1 MEDLEIE
8 RAVKSALEEGVGVSP
23 EELRRIVVFA
33 EREAKVR
40 VTRRRL
46 WRGAAPALLAA
57 AVALVVAF
65 RSWLSGRSGRGEDA
79 VKGAIELLC
88 EMDGFADSG
97 TGGFTT
103 AELLQVWQEAPCRDL
118 L

>member
-8 RAVKSALEEGVGVSP
+8 RAVKSALEDGVGVNT
-23 EELRRIVVFA
+23 EDLCRIVAFA

-57 AVALVVAF
+57 TVALAVAFPA
-65 RSWLSGRSGRGEDA
+65 WLSVQSGRGEDA

-88 EMDGFADSG
+88 EMDGVADSD
-97 TGGFTT
+97 TEGFTT
-103 AELLQVWQEAPCRDL
+103 AELLLAWQEAPCRDL

>member
-1 MEDLEIE
+1 MENSEIE
-8 RAVKSALEEGVGVSP
+8 RAVRSALEDGIGVSP
-23 EELRRIVVFA
+23 EELHRIVAFA

-57 AVALVVAF
+57 TVALVVAF
-65 RSWLSGRSGRGEDA
+65 QSWLSVRSGLGDDA

-88 EMDGFADSG
+88 EMDGFANSNTD
-97 TGGFTT
+97 GFT
-103 AELLQVWQEAPCRDL
+103 AADLLLAWQEAPCRDL

>member
-8 RAVKSALEEGVGVSP
+8 RAVKSALEDGVGVNP
-23 EELRRIVVFA
+23 EELRRIVAFA

-46 WRGAAPALLAA
+46 WRGAVPALIA
-57 AVALVVAF
+57 AVVSLVVVFPA
-65 RSWLSGRSGRGEDA
+65 WLSARSGRGEET

-88 EMDGFADSG
+88 EMDGFADSD
-97 TGGFTT
+97 TGNFTA
-103 AELLQVWQEAPCRDL
+103 AELLLAWQEAPCRDL

>member
-8 RAVKSALEEGVGVSP
+8 RAVKSALEDSSGVNT
-23 EELRRIVVFA
+23 EELHRIVAFA

-57 AVALVVAF
+57 TVALVVAF
-65 RSWLSGRSGRGEDA
+65 QSWLSVRSGRDEDA

-88 EMDGFADSG
+88 EMDGFADSD
-97 TGGFTT
+97 TEGFTT
-103 AELLQVWQEAPCRDL
+103 AELLLVWQEAPCPDVL
-118 L
+118 

>member
-8 RAVKSALEEGVGVSP
+8 RAVKSALEDSGGVNT
-23 EELRRIVVFA
+23 EDLHRIVAFA

-57 AVALVVAF
+57 TVALVVAF
-65 RSWLSGRSGRGEDA
+65 QSWLSVRSGRGEDA

-88 EMDGFADSG
+88 EMDGFADSD
-97 TGGFTT
+97 TVDFTT
-103 AELLQVWQEAPCRDL
+103 AELLLAWQEAPCRDL

>member
-1 MEDLEIE
+1 MEDVEIE
-8 RAVKSALEEGVGVSP
+8 RAVRSALEDSGGVNA
-23 EELRRIVVFA
+23 EELHRIVAFA

-57 AVALVVAF
+57 TVALVVAF
-65 RSWLSGRSGRGEDA
+65 QSWLSVRSGRGEDA

-88 EMDGFADSG
+88 EMDGFADSD

-103 AELLQVWQEAPCRDL
+103 AELLQVWQEAPCMDVL
-118 L
+118 

>member
-1 MEDLEIE
+1 MAEVEIE
-8 RAVKSALEEGVGVSP
+8 HAVKSALEDGVGVNP
-23 EELRRIVVFA
+23 EELRRIVAFA

-57 AVALVVAF
+57 TVALVVAF
-65 RSWLSGRSGRGEDA
+65 QSWLSVRSGRDEDA

-88 EMDGFADSG
+88 EMDGFADSD
-97 TGGFTT
+97 TEGFTT
-103 AELLQVWQEAPCRDL
+103 EELLLVWQEAPCLDVL
-118 L
+118 